1 MGALEQGSRL
11 GWRSETGETGETSEA
26 AQKPTSEDATSSIS
40 AEHVSTAAL
49 ELLQGVGARR

>member
-1 MGALEQGSRL
+1 MGALERGRSRL
-11 GWRSETGETGETSEA
+11 GWRSETGGTSEA

-40 AEHVSTAAL
+40 AGGTASTAAL